1 MTVQEEIRQRIER
14 DALLARLRVKIDSG
28 NATFADTSAYNNRS
42 AEILGDVFSRRLPDI
57 SPAEREA
64 ICVELLQERYSDINS
79 LLARVQRSLDEMIGL
94 QLAPQHAPFNSER
107 AHQIGRSTADPTVS
121 EETQQRRARSAPAT
135 ATRAMHDDYT
145 RKNADFRSNAGL
157 KCYINRE
164 SVPGCCAWCSAMAGR
179 YEYGEEPDD
188 VYRRHDN
195 CGCTVTFE
203 NGRQRQDVW
212 SKQTWEAPDRD
223 VGADEPVIL
232 TEEQAA
238 AAGAGERAVLT
249 KEQTAAAGAGE
260 PVRFTREQA
269 ANERLTN
276 AAGSGTMETA
286 EERDE
291 NAARRR
297 YDAMTREQRVEVIR
311 RGIRESDATFS
322 YDTAES
328 HAMEYLRKAEPM
340 PNAFDVRAHGT
351 DSLIEFFKQDYPKD
365 DIRSHIDAY
374 TLASILRG
382 REDFRKFIA
391 DCKEREV
398 EPVVRLMSCSTGDTA
413 NTGNCFAQ
421 LLANELGIRVF
432 APTDIL
438 YANPDG
444 SVYVGDY
451 QDGRF
456 QDFIGRK

>member
-1 MTVQEEIRQRIER
+1 
-14 DALLARLRVKIDSG
+14 
-28 NATFADTSAYNNRS
+28 
-42 AEILGDVFSRRLPDI
+42 
-57 SPAEREA
+57 
-64 ICVELLQERYSDINS
+64 
-79 LLARVQRSLDEMIGL
+79 
-94 QLAPQHAPFNSER
+94 
-107 AHQIGRSTADPTVS
+107 
-121 EETQQRRARSAPAT
+121 
-135 ATRAMHDDYT
+135 
-145 RKNADFRSNAGL
+145 
-157 KCYINRE
+157 
-164 SVPGCCAWCSAMAGR
+164 MAGR
-179 YEYGEEPDD
+179 YEYYSEPKD

-195 CGCTVTFE
+195 CGCSVTYE

-212 SKQTWEAPDRD
+212 SKRTWEAPER
-223 VGADEPVIL
+223 G
-232 TEEQAA
+232 
-238 AAGAGERAVLT
+238 AGAGEPVRLT
-249 KEQTAAAGAGE
+249 AEQAAAAGAGE

-276 AAGSGTMETA
+276 AAGSGTIETA

-311 RGIRESDATFS
+311 RGIREPDATFS
-322 YDTAES
+322 YDTAEN

-340 PNAFDVRAHGT
+340 PNAFDVRSHGT

-382 REDFRKFIA
+382 RKDFRKFIA
-391 DCKEREV
+391 DCKERKV
-398 EPVVRLMSCSTGDTA
+398 EPVIRLMSCSTGDTA

-421 LLANELGIRVF
+421 LLANELGIRVL

-438 YANPDG
+438 YANPNG
-444 SVYVGDY
+444 SVYVGDF
-451 QDGRF
+451 QDGHF